1 MNVANWITVGRIALI
16 PVFVVLAY
24 MRTDGSAIAAL
35 VVFAIASASDHL
47 DGALARRRAIISR
60 LGEFLDPTADKL
72 LVGAALYVLVDLHD
86 FPLWAALVIA
96 VREVV
101 ITLVRSRI
109 VAGGGTLPASKT
121 AKLKTILQVAMVCW
135 WLYPAEPG
143 PIHWALLIA
152 GVAATLVSGI
162 EYVMSLP
169 QRNSQ
174 KVNA

>member
-1 MNVANWITVGRIALI
+1 MNVANWITIGRIALI

-24 MRTDGSAIAAL
+24 KRTDGAAIAAL
-35 VVFAIASASDHL
+35 VVFGIASASDHL
-47 DGALARRRAIISR
+47 DGALARKRAIISR

-101 ITLVRSRI
+101 ITFVRSRI
-109 VAGGGTLPASKT
+109 VAAGGTLPASKT
-121 AKLKTILQVAMVCW
+121 AKLKTILQVAMVCL
-135 WLYPAEPG
+135 WLYPVEPG
-143 PIHWALLIA
+143 PVHWALLFA
-152 GVAATLVSGI
+152 GVGATVLSGI

-169 QRNSQ
+169 KHSSQ
-174 KVNA
+174 KVKA